1 MVAKTSVL
9 PTSDGSSKVISKK
22 NKNKQ
27 IKDITVDTSSGSM
40 AYNRL
45 EMQVSQTLHMAI
57 ELFNSLDYLLVL
69 DYYDDITLFENE
81 KKPEVVSYYQM
92 KTNEEAI
99 SINTAISKDWLV
111 KMYAQ
116 LEHPEWLVKELG
128 LITNCPLKVTV
139 KFNGFDGKNKNQTK
153 AYTAEKTPF
162 CKFNPITIDKIKQD
176 IARKKGIKPED
187 VDLTKFVH
195 IRSTLSISKH
205 REIVEQELGD
215 FLHKKYPRITMDV
228 VKTIFGA
235 MLDIL
240 TKRQQYESL
249 TKTTPLNEVRK
260 KKGITKDDF
269 SRVIDEAIVISIPPF
284 DEILKVA
291 GLSDDDK
298 YKASFEYTK
307 IMSDSQSKIE
317 SFYNI
322 FIKIRK
328 LCISYRIFS
337 DESVWQYVNR
347 LCDQLYKDNF
357 IIESIYNRMYIC
369 ILATCIL
376 INEMR
381 RVL

>member
-1 MVAKTSVL
+1 MVAKTSAQS
-9 PTSDGSSKVISKK
+9 TSPGSPKAVSK
-22 NKNKQ
+22 NKK
-27 IKDITVDTSSGSM
+27 IKDIAVDTSSGSM
-40 AYNRL
+40 AYNRF

-57 ELFNSLDYLLVL
+57 ELFDNLDYLLVL
-69 DYYDDITLFENE
+69 DYYDDIALFDNE

-92 KTNEEAI
+92 KTNEQAI
-99 SINTAISKDWLV
+99 SISTAISEDWLV

-139 KFNGFDGKNKNQTK
+139 KINGSDGKNKSQTK
-153 AYTAEKTPF
+153 TYTAEKTAF
-162 CKFNPITIDKIKQD
+162 SKFNSITIDKIKHD
-176 IARKKGIKPED
+176 IAQKKGIKPED

-195 IRSTLSISKH
+195 IRTTLSISKH
-205 REIVEQELGD
+205 REIVEQELGN

-240 TKRQQYESL
+240 TKRQQYELL
-249 TKTTPLNEVRK
+249 TEKALYNEVRE
-260 KKGITKDDF
+260 KKGITKCDF
-269 SRVIDEAIVISIPPF
+269 SRVIEEAIVISIPPF
-284 DEILKVA
+284 DEIQRVA
-291 GLSDDDK
+291 GLPDDDK

-317 SFYNI
+317 SFSNI

-328 LCISYRIFS
+328 LCSNYKKNS
-337 DESVWQYVNR
+337 DECVWQYVNR
-347 LCDQLYKDNF
+347 LCDRLYKDSF

-369 ILATCIL
+369 ILTICIL

-381 RVL
+381 RV